1 MLRDRS
7 TSRPKGARPA
17 WTRVLRVAI
26 VVAVLAA
33 GLGVSRSSWFHV
45 RRIEITGADHLSR
58 AEVLR
63 IAEISR
69 SANALWLDEGGAEA
83 RLEAHAWVAQ
93 ADIQVV
99 FPVTVRI
106 TVIERTAVAVA
117 SDGLHE
123 VFLAGDGTPLGT
135 GATIEA
141 APRVS
146 RGLPNIDLL
155 PAGSV
160 EGSPPDPVGA
170 ARALGAMT
178 PALRDLVRN
187 VSVRLDGTLVLSF
200 RGGETVLFGG
210 PGQPV
215 AKARAI
221 ERMFAWAVA
230 EGERI
235 LRLSVAAPTA
245 PAVILAD

>member
-7 TSRPKGARPA
+7 TSRPKAGRPR
-17 WTRVLRVAI
+17 WTRVLRAAI
-26 VVAVLAA
+26 VVAVAAA

-45 RRIEITGADHLSR
+45 RRIEIAGAAHLSR
-58 AEVLR
+58 SEVLQ
-63 IAEISR
+63 IAGISR
-69 SANALWLDEGGAEA
+69 SANALWLDEGRAED
-83 RLEAHAWVAQ
+83 RLEAHAWVAR

-106 TVIERTAVAVA
+106 TVTERTAVAVA
-117 SDGLHE
+117 SDGLHD
-123 VFLAGDGTPLGT
+123 VLLAGDGTPLGT
-135 GATIEA
+135 GTVIEA
-141 APRVS
+141 APGTA

-160 EGSPPDPVGA
+160 EGAAPDPLGA

-178 PALRDLVRN
+178 PALRDLVKN
-187 VSVRLDGTLVLSF
+187 VSVQVDGTLVLSF

-210 PGQPV
+210 PGQPG

-221 ERMFAWAVA
+221 ERLFAWAVA

-235 LRLSVAAPTA
+235 VRLSVVAPTA